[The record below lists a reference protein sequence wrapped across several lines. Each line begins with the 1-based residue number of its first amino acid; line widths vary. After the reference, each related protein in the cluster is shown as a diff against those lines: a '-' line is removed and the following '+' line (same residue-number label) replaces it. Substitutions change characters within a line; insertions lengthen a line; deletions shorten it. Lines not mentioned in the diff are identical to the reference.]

1 MKDIKGE
8 YFGITYDNINMF
20 RNILSKL
27 STLWGFFFI
36 CVGLE
41 NIQMVI
47 YVDVVTFCSCVDTNT
62 EYQMF

>member
-1 MKDIKGE
+1 MI
-8 YFGITYDNINMF
+8 
-20 RNILSKL
+20 ILICFAIFCQNCRL
-27 STLWGFFFI
+27 CGVFFI